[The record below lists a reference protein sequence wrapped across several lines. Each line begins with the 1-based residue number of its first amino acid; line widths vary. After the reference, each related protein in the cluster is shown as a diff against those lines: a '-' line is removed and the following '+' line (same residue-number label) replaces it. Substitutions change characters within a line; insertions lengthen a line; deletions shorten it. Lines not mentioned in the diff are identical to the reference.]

1 MTDVTAA
8 ATADGRTQRRERNR
22 AAVVDA
28 LLELYREGQLEPST
42 DLIAARAG
50 VSPRSL
56 FRYFDDV
63 GDLVEVAVAHQQE
76 RLVPLFAVTV
86 DPAGAFD
93 DRLEG
98 FVSARLDL
106 YEGMGHVARVARA
119 LANSQPR
126 VAAELTRIRR
136 FLREQL
142 ATAFATELG
151 ALPPDRR
158 ARALAAAD
166 VLASWE
172 AVDLLRR
179 DQELDRA
186 GAAAVLRAGLRAV
199 LA

>member
-1 MTDVTAA
+1 MTDVTA
-8 ATADGRTQRRERNR
+8 DGRTARRERNR

-28 LLELYREGQLEPST
+28 LLELYRDGRLAPST
-42 DLIAARAG
+42 DEIAARAG

-63 GDLVEVAVAHQQE
+63 GDLVEVTIAHQQE
-76 RLVPLFAVTV
+76 RLVPLFAATV
-86 DPAGAFD
+86 DPTVPFD
-93 DRLEG
+93 ERVAR
-98 FVSARLDL
+98 FVDTRLDL

-119 LANSQPR
+119 MANQQPR
-126 VAAELTRIRR
+126 VAEELTRIRG

-142 ATAFATELG
+142 ATAFAPELA
-151 ALPPDRR
+151 ALPAPRR

-179 DQELDRA
+179 DHGLGRVD
-186 GAAAVLRAGLRAV
+186 AAAVVADGLRVV
-199 LA
+199 LS